1 MFDVGFAEL
10 FLLSLIGLIV
20 LGPER
25 LPAVAR
31 TIGGFMRKAR
41 ASWTSLRNTIES
53 ELAEADIT
61 APIKDAADEL
71 RRIGKDMNTDLP
83 DFSDI
88 PGFTAENRETT
99 TKQESSEPD
108 TNESGTN
115 PQEDLFGE
123 SPVKGKLT
131 EEKPAEEASVDN
143 TNNGIGNGKDSH
155 V

>member
-10 FLLSLIGLIV
+10 FLLSLIGLII

-41 ASWTSLRNTIES
+41 ASWASLKTTIES

-61 APIKDAADEL
+61 APIKEATEEL
-71 RRIGKDMNTDLP
+71 RRIGKDMKTDLP
-83 DFSDI
+83 DLSDI
-88 PGFTAENRETT
+88 PGFTAENRETAPKKAST
-99 TKQESSEPD
+99 ELQPNSDSGADSGTDPD
-108 TNESGTN
+108 THSDTDSDL
-115 PQEDLFGE
+115 QEDLFRDV
-123 SPVKGKLT
+123 S
-131 EEKPAEEASVDN
+131 AED
-143 TNNGIGNGKDSH
+143 TDTGKDSS

>member
-41 ASWTSLRNTIES
+41 VSWASLKNTIES
-53 ELAEADIT
+53 ELAEADIV
-61 APIKDAADEL
+61 APIKDAAEEL

-88 PGFTAENRETT
+88 SGFTAEKRESTT
-99 TKQESSEPD
+99 RQEDKEPD
-108 TNESGTN
+108 PN
-115 PQEDLFGE
+115 PQEDLFANNPIEKKESAEITVADTENGE
-123 SPVKGKLT
+123 NSNVR
-131 EEKPAEEASVDN
+131 
-143 TNNGIGNGKDSH
+143 
-155 V
+155 

>member
-41 ASWTSLRNTIES
+41 ASWASLKTTIES
-53 ELAEADIT
+53 ELAEADVT
-61 APIKDAADEL
+61 APIKEAAEEL
-71 RRIGKDMNTDLP
+71 RRIGKDMQTDLP

-88 PGFTAENRETT
+88 PGFTAENHESTADKAG
-99 TKQESSEPD
+99 TKAQSEPEAEPED
-108 TNESGTN
+108 K
-115 PQEDLFGE
+115 PQKDLF
-123 SPVKGKLT
+123 
-131 EEKPAEEASVDN
+131 ADASVSDE
-143 TNNGIGNGKDSH
+143 GKDSNA
-155 V
+155 